1 MRASREGIVAFAVAL
16 AAFFWFT
23 PAQADFAVQVGYADG
38 IRGSPNFPSIWS
50 GDPGVHFFG
59 FFSPP
64 DDAGADAGAIRI
76 VNTGASDITIDSFSV
91 DGFENGASFAL
102 WGGFL
107 PADLAPGESAIFT
120 ETAFNN
126 FDSSDQP
133 IHDTPGSTFKP
144 VVHISVDGV
153 LSAFTD
159 VGQVLNTGGFD
170 LALRGTNEALGWR
183 DISKECGIDCPGNQ
197 LNPEP
202 ATLAL
207 LGIGFAGLGFL
218 RRGRKQ

>member
-1 MRASREGIVAFAVAL
+1 MRTSREGIVAFAVAL

-23 PAQADFAVQVGYADG
+23 PAQATYLVQVGYADG
-38 IRGSPNFPSIWS
+38 LRGSPNFPSIWS
-50 GDPGVHFFG
+50 GDPGVSFFG
-59 FFSPP
+59 FFNPP
-64 DDAGADAGAIRI
+64 LDAGADAGAIRI
-76 VNTGASDITIDSFSV
+76 VNTGASAITIDSFSV

-107 PADLAPGESAIFT
+107 PAVIPAGDSAIFT

-133 IHDTPGSTFKP
+133 IHDQPGSTATP
-144 VVHISVDGV
+144 VVHISVDGA

-183 DISKECGIDCPGNQ
+183 DIASTCGIDCPGNQ

-207 LGIGFAGLGFL
+207 LGIGFAGLGFF
-218 RRGRKQ
+218 RRARKQ

>member
-1 MRASREGIVAFAVAL
+1 MRGFREGGAFAVAL
-16 AAFFWFT
+16 AAFFWLV
-23 PAQADFAVQVGYADG
+23 PAQAYLVQVGYADG
-38 IRGSPNFPSIWS
+38 LRGSPNFPSIWH

-59 FFSPP
+59 FFNPP

-76 VNTGASDITIDSFSV
+76 VNNGGTAITIDSFSV
-91 DGFENGASFAL
+91 DGFENSASFAL
-102 WGGFL
+102 WSGDLPFVL
-107 PADLAPGESAIFT
+107 PAGDSAIFT

-133 IHDTPGSTFKP
+133 IHGLPGSSFKP
-144 VVHISVDGV
+144 VVHITVDGAAA
-153 LSAFTD
+153 AFTD

-170 LALRGTNEALGWR
+170 LALLGTNEALGWR
-183 DISKECGIDCPGNQ
+183 DISKECGIHCPGNQ

-218 RRGRKQ
+218 RRGRKR